1 MLRNVTLGRYY
12 PAKSVLHSL
21 DPRTK
26 LCALIIY
33 IVTVFMAG
41 TPVSLACTF
50 LVLCILVALS
60 RVPVRYMVKGL
71 LPVAVILA
79 ITATLNIIFAAD
91 GVWKAVLITARTL
104 EVVFGS
110 NILTLTTKPR
120 ALADGVEKGLSWMR
134 VLKVPV
140 HDIAMTVSIA
150 FRFIPILASEAG
162 TVMDA
167 QKSRGASFNGGL
179 IKRSRALIP
188 VAVPLFASAF
198 RHADELSDAMD
209 SRLYGYSRTGGSLH
223 PLRYRGCDMA
233 AYVMMLCYMVAM
245 IIMKV
250 VGA

>member
-1 MLRNVTLGRYY
+1 MLRDVTLGRYY

-26 LCALIIY
+26 FCALVIY

-41 TPVSLACTF
+41 TPLALAATF
-50 LVLCILVALS
+50 LVLCILVVLS
-60 RVPVRYMVKGL
+60 KVPVRYMTKGL
-71 LPVAVILA
+71 LPVAAILA
-79 ITATLNIIFAAD
+79 VTAVLNILFASD
-91 GVWKAVLITARTL
+91 GVWKAVLITVRTL

-110 NILTLTTKPR
+110 NLLTLTTRPR
-120 ALADGVEKGLSWMR
+120 SLADGVEKGLSWMR
-134 VLKVPV
+134 VFKVPV
-140 HDIAMTVSIA
+140 HDMAMTVSIA
-150 FRFIPILASEAG
+150 FRFIPILADEAG

-167 QKSRGASFNGGL
+167 QKSRGASFNGGQVR
-179 IKRSRALIP
+179 KTRALIP
-188 VAVPLFASAF
+188 VAIPLFASAF
-198 RHADELSDAMD
+198 RRADDLSVAMD

-250 VGA
+250 AGA